1 MVDNKSV
8 GVYTTKKSKNNLRQ
22 KQIDNDAKE
31 VEEICSG
38 SMITAVDSLSSIIP
52 DLRYLL
58 SPVIDTGAQ
67 IQKQFNEVVLK
78 QVQNSASGC
87 WNTFLYVDGR
97 THNLHTEKDCAYTL
111 ITVPS
116 QVMNKN
122 LPLVNK
128 PMFLFKIGKKEQI
141 MLPLVNNMS
150 FVYNGKFIMHRQA
163 YTPSNNSYSRK
174 FFNMSSYGNEKLFNH
189 LRRTFD
195 RLREEKL
202 RHKL

>member
-1 MVDNKSV
+1 M
-8 GVYTTKKSKNNLRQ
+8 
-22 KQIDNDAKE
+22 
-31 VEEICSG
+31 
-38 SMITAVDSLSSIIP
+38 P
-52 DLRYLL
+52 
-58 SPVIDTGAQ
+58 
-67 IQKQFNEVVLK
+67 
-78 QVQNSASGC
+78 
-87 WNTFLYVDGR
+87 
-97 THNLHTEKDCAYTL
+97 L
-111 ITVPS
+111 I
-116 QVMNKN
+116 
-122 LPLVNK
+122 NK

-174 FFNMSSYGNEKLFNH
+174 FFNLSSYGNEKLFNH